1 MEELQVYVENN
12 RSEDLDYDYNLI
24 MEGAVDTLKFSN
36 NPDWQVGGQ
45 TALTLTDNGNGIKL
59 KFPDKKILELEYNEA
74 REILIMLAMH
84 MGEKIEIRKSEL
96 IKTI

>member
-12 RSEDLDYDYNLI
+12 RSEALEYDYDLI
-24 MEGAVDTLKFSN
+24 MEGAVDALKFSN
-36 NPDWQVGGQ
+36 NPDWQVAGQ
-45 TALTLTDNGNGIKL
+45 TALTLIDDGNGIDL
-59 KFPDKKILELEYNEA
+59 KFPDKKTIKLEYNEA